1 MLPEI
6 IGGLAIGAVLGL
18 LGGGGALMAIPVLV
32 YVFHYPFRM
41 AVGSG
46 LVLVALGVLPAL
58 VLYWRHRQIHW
69 LSAFIMGLSGML
81 GARLSSQLAGWAP
94 TSWLLGLLIALMLL
108 SAINM
113 LKANHRDRMEPEILA
128 GSPHYG
134 ALAAAGLIIGIL
146 TGLVGVGGGF
156 LLVPALL
163 YLGRLP
169 LRLAIPSSLVIIGL
183 NALSGMTGYWAQLL
197 VAQAS
202 FQWLMLSSVFGSV
215 FGYRLSQ
222 RLSSQSIKRAFGVF
236 LLILI
241 GLIWAFPPS

>member
-1 MLPEI
+1 MLLEVA
-6 IGGLAIGAVLGL
+6 GGLAIGAVLGL

-58 VLYWRHRQIHW
+58 ALYWRHRQIHW
-69 LSAFIMGLSGML
+69 LSASVMGLSGML
-81 GARLSSQLAGWAP
+81 GARLSSQMAGSVP
-94 TSWLLGLLIALMLL
+94 TPWLLGLLIALMLL

-113 LKANHRDRMEPEILA
+113 LKANRRVDTETEILV

-134 ALAAAGLIIGIL
+134 ALVVAGLMIGIL

-169 LRLAIPSSLVIIGL
+169 LRLAIPSSLAIIGL
-183 NALSGMTGYWAQLL
+183 NALSGMTGYWAQLP
-197 VAQAS
+197 VGQSS
-202 FQWLMLSSVFGSV
+202 FQWLMLSSVVGSV

-222 RLSSQSIKRAFGVF
+222 KLSSQSIKRAFGVF

-241 GLIWAFPPS
+241 GLIWAFPPP